1 MTQPAPEPTAEQR
14 RGMRYGIVT
23 QCLGCLSML
32 AFTNNLLL
40 LYMTALGIPPAR
52 IVMYL
57 SMPMAV
63 GMVVQLPAAWASEHY
78 GKKRLGTYGL
88 VAKLPAYSLIIAAAW
103 LAPPGREIALATGIV
118 GYSVSNAVFA
128 SGWFALLS
136 PIVPEHVR
144 GRFFGRLRY
153 LWQTVGILFA
163 ILCALVLTEDSPL
176 RTFALILTVVLTGL
190 LLRVFAFRGVPE
202 LEPVS
207 GNPGRFLHTI
217 QDTVQRTRFMA
228 FNAYVFLLAL
238 FTAGCPALFGLI
250 EKGVVGLPD
259 SQVAWL
265 GALMMAG
272 SVVGYVAA
280 ARAVDRIGTK
290 LVFLTCHLGYGAVL
304 LLFVFRE
311 WSPAGPFL
319 TLGALRFGFGL
330 VMALSSVAMSAEML
344 ALIPAHNKA
353 ISTSVHTTM
362 ARAGAGASGVLAGW
376 VIDAGMLRDTWQAW
390 GLTLS
395 NYDAILL
402 GGGTMVVVLVV
413 TLSLVPS
420 VVGKAGY
427 TPQG

>member
-1 MTQPAPEPTAEQR
+1 
-14 RGMRYGIVT
+14 MRYGILT
-23 QCLGCLSML
+23 QCMGCLSIL

-40 LYMTALGIPPAR
+40 LYLTALGIPPGR
-52 IVMYL
+52 IVIYL

-63 GMVVQLPAAWASEHY
+63 GMLVQLPAAWASERY
-78 GKKRLGTYGL
+78 GKKRLGTSGL
-88 VAKLPAYSLIIAAAW
+88 IAKLPSYSLIIAAAW
-103 LAPPGREIALATGIV
+103 LPPAWREAALVTGIA
-118 GYSVSNAVFA
+118 GYSIANAVFA

-136 PIVPEHVR
+136 PIVPENFR

-153 LWQTVGILFA
+153 SWQGVGIVFA
-163 ILCALVLTEDSPL
+163 AVCALVLSEDSPL
-176 RTFALILTVVLTGL
+176 STFALILGVVLLGL

-207 GNPGRFLHTI
+207 GRPGKFMHTI
-217 QDTVQRTRFMA
+217 YDTMQRTRFMA
-228 FNAYVFLLAL
+228 FNAYVFLLVL

-259 SQVAWL
+259 SQVVWL
-265 GALMMAG
+265 GTMMMTG
-272 SVVGYVAA
+272 SVIGYVAA
-280 ARAVDRIGTK
+280 GRAVDRFGTK

-304 LLFVFRE
+304 LLFVLRG
-311 WSPAGPFL
+311 WSPAGMFP
-319 TLGALRFGFGL
+319 TLAALRFAFGL
-330 VMALSSVAMSAEML
+330 LMAVSSIAISTEML
-344 ALIPAHNKA
+344 ALIPAHNKS
-353 ISTSVHTTM
+353 ISSSVHVTM
-362 ARAGAGASGVLAGW
+362 MRAGAGASGILAGW

-390 GLTLS
+390 GMTLS

>member
-1 MTQPAPEPTAEQR
+1 MTQQPPEPTAAQR

-23 QCLGCLSML
+23 QCLGCLSNL

-52 IVMYL
+52 IVIYL

-63 GMVVQLPAAWASEHY
+63 GMLAQLPAAYASERY

-88 VAKLPAYSLIIAAAW
+88 IAKLPAFGLIIAAGW
-103 LAPPGREIALATGIV
+103 LAPPWREAALVTGAA
-118 GYSVSNAVFA
+118 GYSIANAVFA

-136 PIVPEHVR
+136 PIVPEHFR

-153 LWQTVGILFA
+153 SWQGVGIVFA
-163 ILCALVLTEDSPL
+163 AVCALVLSENSPL
-176 RTFALILTVVLTGL
+176 RTFEWILAVVLAGL
-190 LLRVFAFRGVPE
+190 ALRVFAFRGVPE

-217 QDTVQRTRFMA
+217 YDTVQRTRFMA
-228 FNAYVFLLAL
+228 FNAYVFLLSL
-238 FTAGCPALFGLI
+238 FTAGCPALFGLV

-265 GALMMAG
+265 GTLMMAG
-272 SVVGYVAA
+272 AVTGYVAA
-280 ARAVDRIGTK
+280 GRAVDRIGTK
-290 LVFLTCHLGYGAVL
+290 LVFLTCHLGYGAIL
-304 LLFVFRE
+304 LLFVVRGL
-311 WSPAGPFL
+311 SPIGPFA
-319 TLGALRFGFGL
+319 TLGALRFAFGL
-330 VMALSSVAMSAEML
+330 VLALSSVAMSAEML
-344 ALIPAHNKA
+344 ALIPPHNKA
-353 ISTSVHTTM
+353 ISTSVHITM
-362 ARAGAGASGVLAGW
+362 ARAGAGASGILAGW
-376 VIDAGMLRDTWQAW
+376 VIDAGMLRETWQAW

-395 NYDAILL
+395 NYDALLL